1 MIPVNR
7 LEVWRRYTN
16 GQSLLVGHLA
26 QNRQGIYFQ
35 YDNHYLKEG
44 QDLSPF
50 FLKFDSSL
58 QQANPQFHQGIFG
71 IFADSIPD
79 GWGLLLMDR
88 IFRQTGLVATQ
99 ITPMDRLTF
108 VGDRGMGALSYKP
121 AIELQKENQTLH
133 KISELGLE
141 AQAIFDGQTSEVLS
155 ALVNAGSSC
164 GARPKAQLYLY
175 PDKENVCSTRYLPGT
190 QAYLVKFTSRNLSL
204 GHEEGLC
211 EAVYLSLAAKA
222 GIDVAE
228 WTLLDAPKKSGA
240 KQWLVTKRFDTHIKN
255 EQEGR
260 LHLHSASGLLN
271 ADFRLP
277 SLDYLDLIKASSSLC
292 KSPVAGQIIFR
303 RAVFNLFALNQD
315 DHSKNWSFL
324 QKDNGDWQ
332 ISPAYDITF
341 SPSAYGE
348 HMTAFAGFG
357 KQPSK
362 KTFQLLAAHANYA
375 DWQHAQKI
383 IQQVLDALTEFCSTA
398 KTIGLSSD
406 TIKLISRQLNQVY
419 EDNKGLLET

>member
-1 MIPVNR
+1 MVPVKK
-7 LEVWRRYTN
+7 LEVWRTYSDGR
-16 GQSLLVGHLA
+16 SLLVGQLA

-58 QQANPQFHQGIFG
+58 QLANPQFHQGMFG
-71 IFADSIPD
+71 TFADSIPD

-88 IFRQTGLVATQ
+88 IFRQTGLVPTQ
-99 ITPMDRLTF
+99 ITPMDRLAF
-108 VGDRGMGALSYKP
+108 IGNRGMGALSYRP
-121 AIELQKENQTLH
+121 AFELQKEDQALH

-175 PDKENVCSTRYLPGT
+175 PDKKNFCSTHYLPGT
-190 QAYLVKFTSRNLSL
+190 QAYLVKFTSQNLSL

-222 GIDVAE
+222 GIGVAE
-228 WTLLDAPKKSGA
+228 WALLDAPEKSGA
-240 KQWLVTKRFDTHIKN
+240 KKWLATKRFDVVIQN

-292 KSPVAGQIIFR
+292 KSPVAGQSIFR

-324 QKDNGDWQ
+324 QNDNGDWQ

-357 KQPSK
+357 KQPNK
-362 KTFQLLAAHANYA
+362 KTIQLLASHANYTS
-375 DWQHAQKI
+375 WQDAQKTT
-383 IQQVLDALTEFCSTA
+383 QQVLDALSDFSNTA

>member
-1 MIPVNR
+1 MIPVKK
-7 LEVWRRYTN
+7 LDVWRTYSNSR
-16 GQSLLVGHLA
+16 SLLVGQLA
-26 QNRQGIYFQ
+26 QNRQGIFFQ
-35 YDNHYLKEG
+35 YDANYLKEG
-44 QDLSPF
+44 QSLSPF

-58 QQANPQFHQGIFG
+58 QLANSQFHQGMFG
-71 IFADSIPD
+71 VFADSIPD

-88 IFRQTGLVATQ
+88 IFRQTGLVSTQ
-99 ITPMDRLTF
+99 ITPMDRLAF
-108 VGDRGMGALSYKP
+108 VGNRGMGALSYQP
-121 AIELQKENQTLH
+121 AFELQKEDQVLH

-175 PDKENVCSTRYLPGT
+175 PDKENLCSTHYLPGT
-190 QAYLVKFTSRNLSL
+190 QAYLVKFTSQNLSL

-211 EAVYLSLAAKA
+211 EAVYLSLANKA
-222 GIDVAE
+222 GIDVAD
-228 WTLLDAPKKSGA
+228 WTLLNAPKKSGA
-240 KQWLVTKRFDTHIKN
+240 TKWLATKRFDTYVKN

-292 KSPVAGQIIFR
+292 KSPVAGQIIFH

-324 QKDNGDWQ
+324 QIYNGDWHV
-332 ISPAYDITF
+332 SPAYDITF

-357 KQPSK
+357 KQPGK
-362 KTFQLLAAHANYA
+362 KTFQLLASHANYA
-375 DWQHAQKI
+375 NWKDAQKT
-383 IQQVLDALTEFCSTA
+383 IQQVLDAISEFSNRA
-398 KTIGLSSD
+398 KSIGLSPD
-406 TIKLISRQLNQVY
+406 TITLISRQLNQVY
-419 EDNKGLLET
+419 EDNKDLL